1 MKYQSG
7 FGRRGGFGL
16 KPAHWALVVSSVA
29 AAGCSADVTR
39 FDSASF
45 SLNDPPQTTASV
57 EQKSGTDFANPVT
70 RSQRPGPYGAGLG
83 SRAGGIESEPL
94 PDATPAAAPLPP
106 AAPPATAAMAPRA
119 SQPFR
124 PAATQPAATQVA
136 MAATPAPIS
145 EAATGETI
153 EVQPGDT
160 LYRLS
165 RKHQVSLDALMS
177 VNGLTTPNLKPG
189 QKLVLPSPS
198 ATGTGT
204 RSGAVTPAV
213 MVQAA
218 PPAAAAAAT
227 PPAFSPQAEAK
238 YDGTYTVQPGD
249 SIYAIARK
257 HKVAF
262 TELQQVNGIVDPLKV
277 RPGVVLKVPAAG
289 GASPAAAPQPIR
301 TAAVPET
308 PAAQPAV
315 VAAPAAPVAPAAST
329 PAPSDS
335 LQPTVINAA
344 KPADTAVPLPPS
356 GESTNTGKGDK
367 VALATPPP
375 AKAAAGDT
383 SKLRWPAQGKIIAGF
398 GGRPDGTHNDG
409 INLSVPLGT
418 DVHAAE
424 SGVVAYAGS
433 ELKGYGNLVLL
444 RHDNGW
450 VTAYAHNEELLV
462 KRGEKV
468 SRGQVIA
475 KAGKTGTVDQPQI
488 HFELRQ
494 GSKPVDPTP
503 FMEKL

>member
-1 MKYQSG
+1 MKYLSG

-16 KPAHWALVVSSVA
+16 KPAHLALVLSSVA

-45 SLNDPPQTTASV
+45 SLNDPPETTASV
-57 EQKSGTDFANPVT
+57 EHKSSTDFANPVT

-83 SRAGGIESEPL
+83 ARAGGIESEPL
-94 PDATPAAAPLPP
+94 PDATPSFAPLPP
-106 AAPPATAAMAPRA
+106 VTQVGSTAAAPRA
-119 SQPFR
+119 KPLYR
-124 PAATQPAATQVA
+124 PAGTQVA

-145 EAATGETI
+145 DAGTGDTV

-165 RKHQVSLDALMS
+165 RKHQVSLDELMR

-189 QKLVLPSPS
+189 QKLVLPSS
-198 ATGTGT
+198 TGA
-204 RSGAVTPAV
+204 RMAAVTPAAV
-213 MVQAA
+213 TQAA
-218 PPAAAAAAT
+218 PAVAAQTAGPAVAAAAA
-227 PPAFSPQAEAK
+227 SPETAAK
-238 YDGTYTVQPGD
+238 YNGTYVVQPGD

-277 RPGVVLKVPAAG
+277 RPGVELKVPAMGTAT
-289 GASPAAAPQPIR
+289 AAAMPVPLR
-301 TAAVPET
+301 TAAVPDMRAE
-308 PAAQPAV
+308 
-315 VAAPAAPVAPAAST
+315 PVAPAVPST
-329 PAPSDS
+329 SM
-335 LQPTVINAA
+335 QPTVINAS
-344 KPADTAVPLPPS
+344 KPADSAIPVPPS
-356 GESTNTGKGDK
+356 SEAANSGKGDK
-367 VALATPPP
+367 VAVATPPP
-375 AKAAAGDT
+375 AKASGGDT

-409 INLSVPLGT
+409 INMSVPQGT

-433 ELKGYGNLVLL
+433 ELKGYGNLVLV

-462 KRGEKV
+462 KRGDKV
-468 SRGQVIA
+468 ARGQVIA
-475 KAGKTGTVDQPQI
+475 KAGKTGTVDQPQV

>member
-7 FGRRGGFGL
+7 FGRRGGFSL
-16 KPAHWALVVSSVA
+16 KPAHWALVLSSVA

-45 SLNDPPQTTASV
+45 SLNDPPETTASV
-57 EQKSGTDFANPVT
+57 EQKSGTDFSNPVT

-83 SRAGGIESEPL
+83 SRAGSIESEPL

-106 AAPPATAAMAPRA
+106 VAPQATAAAAPRA
-119 SQPFR
+119 KHPSL
-124 PAATQPAATQVA
+124 PAGTQVA
-136 MAATPAPIS
+136 MAATPAPITD
-145 EAATGETI
+145 AGTGETI

-165 RKHQVSLDALMS
+165 RKHQVSLDELMR
-177 VNGLTTPNLKPG
+177 VNGLSTPNLKPG
-189 QKLVLPSPS
+189 QKLVLPPAS
-198 ATGTGT
+198 ASAGA
-204 RSGAVTPAV
+204 RMAAVTPAV
-213 MVQAA
+213 LPQAA
-218 PPAAAAAAT
+218 PATIAPAAPT
-227 PPAFSPQAEAK
+227 VPSVVSPQTEAK
-238 YDGTYTVQPGD
+238 YDGSYTVQPGD
-249 SIYAIARK
+249 SLYAIARK
-257 HKVAF
+257 HKVTF
-262 TELQQVNGIVDPLKV
+262 TELQQVNGIIDPLKV
-277 RPGVVLKVPAAG
+277 RPGVVLKVPATGTAV
-289 GASPAAAPQPIR
+289 AAATP
-301 TAAVPET
+301 TA
-308 PAAQPAV
+308 AV
-315 VAAPAAPVAPAAST
+315 VAAPVRTAALPEAPAAAAEPAAPAMPAAT
-329 PAPSDS
+329 AAAPSS
-335 LQPTVINAA
+335 SVQPTVINPANAA
-344 KPADTAVPLPPS
+344 DKAVPLPPS
-356 GESTNTGKGDK
+356 SEAATSAKGDK
-367 VALATPPP
+367 VALAPPP
-375 AKAAAGDT
+375 AKSAGGDT

-433 ELKGYGNLVLL
+433 ELKGYGNLVLV

-462 KRGEKV
+462 KRGDKV
-468 SRGQVIA
+468 TRGQVIA
-475 KAGKTGTVDQPQI
+475 KAGKTGTVDQPQV

>member
-7 FGRRGGFGL
+7 FGRRGGFCL
-16 KPAHWALVVSSVA
+16 RPAHLALVVTSVA

-57 EQKSGTDFANPVT
+57 ETKSGTDFANPVT

-83 SRAGGIESEPL
+83 SRSASIESEPL
-94 PDATPAAAPLPP
+94 PDATPAADPLPP
-106 AAPPATAAMAPRA
+106 VVPAVNTAGAPRA
-119 SQPFR
+119 YPSYR
-124 PAATQPAATQVA
+124 PAESQVA
-136 MAATPAPIS
+136 MAATPAPITD
-145 EAATGETI
+145 AGTAGAI

-165 RKHQVSLDALMS
+165 RKHQVSLDELMR
-177 VNGLTTPNLKPG
+177 VNGLTSSNLKPG
-189 QKLVLPSPS
+189 QKLVLPSAS
-198 ATGTGT
+198 AAGA
-204 RSGAVTPAV
+204 RMAAVTPAALPQASPV
-213 MVQAA
+213 AA
-218 PPAAAAAAT
+218 PSSI
-227 PPAFSPQAEAK
+227 SPEAEAK

-249 SIYAIARK
+249 SIYAIARR
-257 HKVAF
+257 HKVPFA
-262 TELQQVNGIVDPLKV
+262 ELQQVNAIVDPLKV
-277 RPGVVLKVPAAG
+277 QPGVVLKVPTPSVAT
-289 GASPAAAPQPIR
+289 AAAPMR
-301 TAAVPET
+301 TAAVPEA
-308 PAAQPAV
+308 PAMEPAPAV
-315 VAAPAAPVAPAAST
+315 APAAPAAPSG
-329 PAPSDS
+329 S

-344 KPADTAVPLPPS
+344 KPADVSVPVPPS
-356 GESTNTGKGDK
+356 SEASTPAKADK
-367 VALATPPP
+367 VAIAVPAA
-375 AKAAAGDT
+375 AKAAAGET
-383 SKLRWPAQGKIIAGF
+383 GKLRWPAQGKIIAGF

-444 RHDNGW
+444 RHENGW
-450 VTAYAHNEELLV
+450 VTAYAHNDELLV
-462 KRGEKV
+462 KRGDKV

-475 KAGKTGTVDQPQI
+475 KAGKTGTVDQPQV